1 MKKLVLA
8 SESPRRRELLEM
20 IGLSFRVAKS
30 NVEEKFN
37 PRLRARGQAEYL
49 SLQKA
54 QAVAER
60 FVDAIIIGVD
70 EVVTIDSDVLGK
82 PDNNE
87 SARRML
93 EKLQGRVHRVI
104 TPYTIID
111 SPTKRTVTE
120 SVETKVYVRRISRK
134 EMEWYIATGEPF
146 DKAGG
151 YGIQGKG
158 SVFIEKIEGDY
169 FTVVGLPISSLI
181 LSLRK
186 FGVSLS

>member
-1 MKKLVLA
+1 M
-8 SESPRRRELLEM
+8 
-20 IGLSFRVAKS
+20 
-30 NVEEKFN
+30 
-37 PRLRARGQAEYL
+37 
-49 SLQKA
+49 
-54 QAVAER
+54 
-60 FVDAIIIGVD
+60 
-70 EVVTIDSDVLGK
+70 GK

-104 TPYTIID
+104 TAYTIID
-111 SPTKRTVTE
+111 SATKRTLTE
-120 SVETKVYVRRISRK
+120 SVETKVYMRRISRK

>member
-104 TPYTIID
+104 TAYTIID
-111 SPTKRTVTE
+111 SATKRTLTE
-120 SVETKVYVRRISRK
+120 SVETKVYMRRISRK